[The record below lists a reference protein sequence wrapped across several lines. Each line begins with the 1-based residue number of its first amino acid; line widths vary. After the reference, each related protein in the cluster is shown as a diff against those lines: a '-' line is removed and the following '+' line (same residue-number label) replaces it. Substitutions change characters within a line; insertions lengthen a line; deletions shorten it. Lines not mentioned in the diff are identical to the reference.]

1 MVERSGNTDGY
12 KMAIYFQD
20 FLCKILSIF
29 KIMNGRLL
37 LCVQNLL
44 GNNFTESFY

>member
-1 MVERSGNTDGY
+1 MVGRDGNTDGY
-12 KMAIYFQD
+12 KMTIYCHD

-29 KIMNGRLL
+29 KIKNSK

-44 GNNFTESFY
+44 GNHFANSFY